1 MKVIPGIAWDLV
13 VILSV
18 MRPLAWLLT
27 RLGVALVVAS
37 SSSLANAGA
46 TLSLATNG
54 RDTAQLICNGSVIL
68 KEVYY
73 LRLTLSD
80 GALLISW
87 QESLRSGAPERVLIL
102 TDFRQCYAQETG
114 VPFFGASRFT
124 SY

>member
-1 MKVIPGIAWDLV
+1 MH
-13 VILSV
+13 
-18 MRPLAWLLT
+18 RLAGRFI
-27 RLGVALVVAS
+27 RLGAALVVGL
-37 SSSLANAGA
+37 SSSLAHAGP

-68 KEVYY
+68 NEVYY

-102 TDFRQCYAQETG
+102 TDFGQCYARETG
-114 VPFFGASRFT
+114 VPFFAARSFN

>member
-1 MKVIPGIAWDLV
+1 
-13 VILSV
+13 
-18 MRPLAWLLT
+18 MRRLTRWLT
-27 RLGVALVVAS
+27 RLGAALVVAS
-37 SSSLANAGA
+37 SSSLAQAGA

-87 QESLRSGAPERVLIL
+87 QESLRSGAAERVLIL
-102 TDFRQCYAQETG
+102 TDFGQCYARETG
-114 VPFFGASRFT
+114 VPFFGAGTIT